1 MQILFT
7 VRHIYVSVGFE
18 KENNMKKIS
27 LIIPCYN
34 CEKTLKRCLKSVFGQ
49 TYKNVEV
56 IAVNDGSTD
65 GTLKKLKKYQKRH
78 ENLLVID
85 KENGGV
91 SSARNLALTVATGD
105 YIQFLDSD
113 DNFLGKNVLEKL
125 AGLLEEKRVDMVVFN
140 FKHPCFQSHLSAGIY
155 DIKNPNDLKKYYQDF
170 FACSLPWNKLIK
182 KECLRARFDESMN
195 FAEDEIFNLE
205 NLNNVNKIYY
215 TDEILYNYYCAPARS
230 GKRDSLVNRLYAKD
244 NFWEDENTIWYKSV
258 ENIAKRKPIFEK
270 YFRGYI
276 SDFTLTRPFDFF
288 FYDFA
293 FMNYLNVSEQN
304 QKKQCENILKKP
316 MFLKILKSLKRY
328 GLILKEN
335 PLGSME
341 KFVELGSRA
350 YHELQASG
358 LSLKLYIVL
367 FSIFGECF
375 FEASELNASN
385 ILAETQIELRNKS
398 TAEAKYVL
406 NLLNEAGV

>member
-1 MQILFT
+1 
-7 VRHIYVSVGFE
+7 
-18 KENNMKKIS
+18 MKKIS

-34 CEKTLKRCLKSVFGQ
+34 CKKTLKRCLKSVFSQ
-49 TYKNVEV
+49 TYKNVEI

-78 ENLLVID
+78 KNLLVID

-91 SSARNLALTVATGD
+91 SSARNAALAVATGD
-105 YIQFLDSD
+105 YIQFMDSD
-113 DNFLGKNVLEKL
+113 DNFLSKNVLEKL
-125 AGLLEEKRVDMVVFN
+125 VDLLEENKVDMVVFN

-155 DIKNPNDLKKYYQDF
+155 DTRNPSDLKKYYQDF

-205 NLNNVNKIYY
+205 NLNSVNKIYY
-215 TDEILYNYYCAPARS
+215 SDEIFYNYYCAPAKR
-230 GKRDSLVNRLYAKD
+230 GKRGSLVNRLYAKD
-244 NFWEDENTIWYKSV
+244 NFWEDESTIWYKSV

-270 YFRGYI
+270 YFKGYI
-276 SDFTLTRPFDFF
+276 SDFTFIRPFDFF

-316 MFLKILKSLKRY
+316 MFIRILKSLKKY
-328 GLILKEN
+328 GLVLKADPES
-335 PLGSME
+335 SME
-341 KFVELGSRA
+341 KFVGLGSRA
-350 YHELQASG
+350 YRELKSSG

-375 FEASELNASN
+375 FESNELNGAN
-385 ILAETQIELRNKS
+385 ILAETQLELRNKS

-406 NLLNEAGV
+406 NLLSEAKV